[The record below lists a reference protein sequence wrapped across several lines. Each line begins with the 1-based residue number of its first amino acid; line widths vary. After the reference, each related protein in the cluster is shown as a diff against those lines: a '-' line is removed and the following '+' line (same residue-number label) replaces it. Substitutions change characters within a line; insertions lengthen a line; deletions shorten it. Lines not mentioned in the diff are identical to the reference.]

1 MEVDEIADEL
11 QVFGLVVDDKVVLE
25 KLSFLSERWGLNAST
40 LVEKYVA
47 FQRNTDLPDRISL
60 KNVELF
66 DRETSAKLDTAKTR
80 TPRSHV
86 PKSAMSLL
94 TKNMLQELMV
104 AEACSDQRDLLSSYG
119 VSKPLIHVP
128 NGLLI
133 PSDKEN
139 EPELESHETQLIAS
153 YPSDT
158 VESLICNGITDFIDW
173 TPILLTTGAYGN
185 RYMNQHTLENAEII
199 DNWTWE
205 TIKRVLSNI
214 PEGSLVEGDQNIQQ
228 SSQPTSRDSLS
239 SLINKNECCQP
250 TRTETSTLERTT
262 LLRPVFSRV
271 LASSLIPGRVSAKL
285 SVPIKGSSE
294 SSQIAEN
301 SKPITETKT
310 RLHVSNVALVG
321 LRRVERSGSET
332 DAVPLDLGFSKDL
345 SCYSV
350 YSGQPLLIRGV
361 NPTGHSLGVMEI
373 FQIPISKPPFINPDK
388 CLGNLHIMVACGPY
402 TLSNSH
408 DPTGLFNL
416 LRSVKQSK
424 PHVLILLGPFV
435 DSEHPGIQSYSETTY
450 EELFQSRVNSVSEW
464 CSHLSIR
471 LIIVSSW
478 RELHH
483 DPVYPTPPIDK
494 SWIEKTPHLSSSY
507 EKVQFAPD
515 PCLFQIGEYVF
526 GLTSVDILKDLSC
539 EEISAG
545 CSGSDRITRLCR
557 HILASSSFY
566 PVHPPDD
573 GLPLDYPLWSQY
585 AQFSVTPHCLI
596 LPSKL
601 RQFVKNVDGVL
612 CINPGYVSKGEAFGS
627 YAEIVVNVNEF
638 SSLNGNSN
646 EINSNIP
653 DNLSSEHSSFSICGR
668 TSVSI
673 KRL

>member
-1 MEVDEIADEL
+1 
-11 QVFGLVVDDKVVLE
+11 
-25 KLSFLSERWGLNAST
+25 
-40 LVEKYVA
+40 
-47 FQRNTDLPDRISL
+47 
-60 KNVELF
+60 
-66 DRETSAKLDTAKTR
+66 
-80 TPRSHV
+80 
-86 PKSAMSLL
+86 
-94 TKNMLQELMV
+94 MV

-119 VSKPLIHVP
+119 VSKPLIPVP
-128 NGLLI
+128 NGRLI

-139 EPELESHETQLIAS
+139 EPELEFHETQLIAS
-153 YPSDT
+153 YPSDA

-173 TPILLTTGAYGN
+173 TPILLTTGAYGK

-228 SSQPTSRDSLS
+228 SQPTSRQSYTLNKPNELTKCFDRKLLSCLICDAISGIRLRKVLSLTTKFLPTVVWVKLGEKLNDSLS

-301 SKPITETKT
+301 SKLITETKT

-471 LIIVSSW
+471 LIIISSW

-494 SWIEKTPHLSSSY
+494 SWIEKTPHLLSSY

-612 CINPGYVSKGEAFGS
+612 CINPGYVSRGEAFGS

-638 SSLNGNSN
+638 SSLNENSN

-668 TSVSI
+668 TAVSI

>member
-1 MEVDEIADEL
+1 
-11 QVFGLVVDDKVVLE
+11 
-25 KLSFLSERWGLNAST
+25 
-40 LVEKYVA
+40 
-47 FQRNTDLPDRISL
+47 
-60 KNVELF
+60 
-66 DRETSAKLDTAKTR
+66 
-80 TPRSHV
+80 
-86 PKSAMSLL
+86 
-94 TKNMLQELMV
+94 MV

-119 VSKPLIHVP
+119 VSKPLIPVP
-128 NGLLI
+128 NGRLI

-153 YPSDT
+153 YPSDA

-173 TPILLTTGAYGN
+173 TPILLTTRAYGN
-185 RYMNQHTLENAEII
+185 RYMNQHTLENAE
-199 DNWTWE
+199 
-205 TIKRVLSNI
+205 
-214 PEGSLVEGDQNIQQ
+214 
-228 SSQPTSRDSLS
+228 SSDSLS

-262 LLRPVFSRV
+262 LLRPVYSRV

-301 SKPITETKT
+301 SRPITETKT

-345 SCYSV
+345 SYSV

-464 CSHLSIR
+464 CNHLSIR
-471 LIIVSSW
+471 LIIISSW

-494 SWIEKTPHLSSSY
+494 SWIEKTPHLVSTLSSY

-585 AQFSVTPHCLI
+585 AQFPVTPHCLI

-612 CINPGYVSKGEAFGS
+612 CINPGYVSRGEAFGS

-638 SSLNGNSN
+638 SSLNENSN